1 MRRSASA
8 WRCGLAAA
16 ALLAL
21 PALPA
26 TAQPAAGQPVL
37 RVTFDQAVRMAIDRN
52 PSVAGAAQGILQAQ
66 ALLNEM
72 TALARPT
79 VAGAVTATFLD
90 KGTSINGV
98 TATARNQLSGT
109 VALSVPLIVPVQWA
123 LRVQAADSERVAR
136 LAASDMRKQ
145 VAVSTAQACLS
156 IVALRELL
164 GADVRSRDV
173 ARAHYE
179 YAKQLRVAG
188 AGSRLN
194 EVRAQQAVSADAA
207 LVESSQADLYK
218 AQEALGVLLAAD
230 GPADLVD
237 EPVLDVPASL
247 DAAIASMASMR
258 TDLLLL
264 AGREKAL
271 ARIVSDS
278 WKDWL
283 PSVSG
288 LFTPE
293 FDEPQTLFQRRFS
306 WRAQVVATV
315 PIFDSGYRK
324 AVKAGRQSD
333 LETARIAQNAA
344 ARQAFS
350 DVRTARD
357 ALQAAERALGFA
369 RDAAEQARQVVEIV
383 NVSFRVGASTN
394 IEVIDAQR
402 VARDADTSV
411 ALAEHDVRQAKLNL
425 LVALGLFPR

>member
-21 PALPA
+21 PG
-26 TAQPAAGQPVL
+26 TAAAQAAAGQPVL
-37 RVTFDQAVRMAIDRN
+37 RVTFDQAVRMAIERN
-52 PSVAGAAQGILQAQ
+52 PSVAQAAQGILQAQ

-237 EPVLDVPASL
+237 EPVLEVPSSL

-283 PSVSG
+283 PSVNG

-293 FDEPQTLFQRRFS
+293 IDEPQTLFQRRFS

>member
-21 PALPA
+21 PG
-26 TAQPAAGQPVL
+26 TAAAQAAAGQPVL
-37 RVTFDQAVRMAIDRN
+37 RVTFDQAVRMAIERN
-52 PSVAGAAQGILQAQ
+52 PSVAQAAQGILQAQ

-145 VAVSTAQACLS
+145 VAVSTAQACLA